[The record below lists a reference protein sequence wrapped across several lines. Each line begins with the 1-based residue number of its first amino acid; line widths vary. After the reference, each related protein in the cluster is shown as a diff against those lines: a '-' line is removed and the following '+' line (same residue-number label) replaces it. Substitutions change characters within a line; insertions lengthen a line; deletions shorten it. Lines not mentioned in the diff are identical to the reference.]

1 MNRGEL
7 KNITLYITY
16 LKPLIRPFCTFDVDV
31 DVDVRHLIG
40 KEQMVN
46 TSKVVNYTHKFSKT
60 SVTNG
65 FKETSSTK
73 GERNWCVD
81 QNNW

>member
-16 LKPLIRPFCTFDVDV
+16 LKPLIRPFCTF

-73 GERNWCVD
+73 GERN
-81 QNNW
+81 

>member
-1 MNRGEL
+1 MENTAL
-7 KNITLYITY
+7 HAA
-16 LKPLIRPFCTFDVDV
+16 TFLSHFFYQDVDV
-31 DVDVRHLIG
+31 HHLIG

-73 GERNWCVD
+73 GERN
-81 QNNW
+81 

>member
-1 MNRGEL
+1 MENTAL
-7 KNITLYITY
+7 HAATFF
-16 LKPLIRPFCTFDVDV
+16 RPFFYEDVYV
-31 DVDVRHLIG
+31 HHLIG

-73 GERNWCVD
+73 GERNRCVD
-81 QNNW
+81 QNTW

>member
-1 MNRGEL
+1 MENTAL
-7 KNITLYITY
+7 HTA
-16 LKPLIRPFCTFDVDV
+16 TFLGIFYEDVDV
-31 DVDVRHLIG
+31 HHLTG

-73 GERNWCVD
+73 GERNRCVD
-81 QNNW
+81 QNTW